1 MSVVLAGVVVVVQL
15 FVVRLSYSGR
25 FMARASMRCD
35 QPSLFAGLLA
45 AFTAFGGLTR
55 ADAAISAVLS
65 CAITAPRAIVRTVA
79 GGTAANNGFVMLPVD
94 DARHRFEAR
103 GCYRLRAARILLENV
118 IEIANVPPIHRDPF
132 DRALVA
138 QAQCNGLRSFVARLS
153 WSSSAV

>member
-1 MSVVLAGVVVVVQL
+1 MVTTSNGAAPAVN
-15 FVVRLSYSGR
+15 
-25 FMARASMRCD
+25 AR
-35 QPSLFAGLLA
+35 LA
-45 AFTAFGGLTR
+45 ARRHGKSVTMHVRSAARLGPS

-79 GGTAANNGFVMLPVD
+79 GGTAAHNGFAMLPVD

-118 IEIANVPPIHRDPF
+118 IETADVPPIHRDPF

-138 QAQCNGLRSFVARLS
+138 QAQCNGLHSFVARLS